1 MADLEALRDEFIAAV
16 EGGGTP
22 DLNDWLDRVE
32 EPERQELRRLID
44 GYLMTAPPRQ
54 WDPEGFE
61 SSIAKRAVDRA
72 FDSIEGVSGAW
83 PDVLPTLRKQQRILR
98 SALVRRLADALGV
111 GTDEPQ
117 VSKVGVYYHRME
129 HGLLPARG
137 VSDTV
142 LSALAGLIGTTP
154 EALRE
159 AGERGWVPPEGP
171 TVSYARYAMPD
182 AELTVVADMEMGEP
196 AALAG
201 GGAPPERD
209 RIDELFTEG

>member
-1 MADLEALRDEFIAAV
+1 
-16 EGGGTP
+16 
-22 DLNDWLDRVE
+22 
-32 EPERQELRRLID
+32 
-44 GYLMTAPPRQ
+44 
-54 WDPEGFE
+54 
-61 SSIAKRAVDRA
+61 
-72 FDSIEGVSGAW
+72 
-83 PDVLPTLRKQQRILR
+83 
-98 SALVRRLADALGV
+98 
-111 GTDEPQ
+111 
-117 VSKVGVYYHRME
+117 ME

-182 AELTVVADMEMGEP
+182 AEFTVVADMEMGEP